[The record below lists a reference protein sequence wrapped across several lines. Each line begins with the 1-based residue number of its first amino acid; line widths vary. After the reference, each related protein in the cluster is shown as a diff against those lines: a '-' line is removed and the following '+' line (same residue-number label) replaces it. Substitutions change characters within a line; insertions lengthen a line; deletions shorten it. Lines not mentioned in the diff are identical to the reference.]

1 MKFFKWLQHKCSDTY
16 EVPHGKHNTINSIE
30 GLRAIAAFMVF
41 VVHYAAQFTPW
52 LDKGSFTWELIGYYR
67 HIGAKGVELFFV
79 ISGFLIY
86 GMLIRKSVPFQSY
99 FKRRVI
105 RLYPT
110 FLVMLSLYIVLSFL
124 FPNENKIPTG
134 TVDAFTYIL
143 FNILMLPGIFDIDPI
158 MTVAWSLSFEM
169 FLYLSLPLFIY
180 LFNLRDWSAK
190 NRILLLITISLICFY
205 FVMIGHSSHDKVI
218 EYNSPDKMILFIS
231 GMLAFEITQS
241 LRIKFNSYF
250 VRSSFLITIATL
262 LALRYFSVAH
272 VFVLLT
278 LFVGFF
284 FTFASCLNEETLLN
298 RLCTTTILRYFG
310 NMSYSYY
317 LIHGITLKCFFLI
330 LATIIPP
337 SHQWDIVLYFAFF
350 PVFALTW
357 ITSTIL
363 FVLVEKPAS
372 LTPNKSAKPAHAR

>member
-1 MKFFKWLQHKCSDTY
+1 MKLSQWLQHKCSDIY
-16 EVPHGKHNTINSIE
+16 EVPHGKHDTINSIE

-41 VVHYAAQFTPW
+41 VVHYAAQFLPW
-52 LDKGSFTWELIGYYR
+52 IDTGSLTWELIGYYR

-86 GMLIRKSVPFQSY
+86 GMLIRKSVPFPSY
-99 FKRRVI
+99 FKRRVR

-110 FLVMLSLYIVLSFL
+110 FLVMISLYIVLSFL
-124 FPNENKIPTG
+124 FPNENKIPPN

-143 FNILMLPGIFDIDPI
+143 LNILMLPGLFDIEPI
-158 MTVAWSLSFEM
+158 MTVAWSLSYEM

-180 LFNLRDWSAK
+180 LFKLRDWSVK
-190 NRILLLITISLICFY
+190 NRILLLSTIALIGFCF
-205 FVMIGHSSHDKVI
+205 VI
-218 EYNSPDKMILFIS
+218 LDYNSHDKMILFIS
-231 GMLAFEITQS
+231 GMLAFEITQNI
-241 LRIKFNSYF
+241 RIKFNSY
-250 VRSSFLITIATL
+250 VIGNSFIITIAIL
-262 LALRYFSVAH
+262 LALRYLGISH

-278 LFVGFF
+278 LFIGFF
-284 FTFASCLNEETLLN
+284 FTFVSCLNEGTLLN
-298 RLCTTTILRYFG
+298 KLCTTTLLRYFG

-317 LIHGITLKCFFLI
+317 LIHGITLKCFFLV

-337 SHQWDIVLYFAFF
+337 SHQWDIVLYLAFF

-357 ITSTIL
+357 ITSTML

>member
-1 MKFFKWLQHKCSDTY
+1 MKLLQSLRHKCSDIY
-16 EVPHGKHNTINSIE
+16 EVPHGKHDTINAIE

-41 VVHYAAQFTPW
+41 IVHYAAQFIPW
-52 LDKGSFTWELIGYYR
+52 IDTGSLTSELIGYYR

-86 GMLIRKSVPFQSY
+86 GMLIRKSVPFPGY
-99 FKRRVI
+99 FKRRVK

-110 FLVMLSLYIVLSFL
+110 FLVMLSLYIMLSFL
-124 FPNENKIPTG
+124 FPSENKIPSNTA
-134 TVDAFTYIL
+134 DAINYIL
-143 FNILMLPGIFDIDPI
+143 LNILMLPGFFPIEPI
-158 MTVAWSLSFEM
+158 MTVAWSLSYEM

-180 LFNLRDWSAK
+180 LFKLRNWSVNK
-190 NRILLLITISLICFY
+190 RILLLSTIALIGFY
-205 FVMIGHSSHDKVI
+205 FVMLEHDSH
-218 EYNSPDKMILFIS
+218 DKMILFIS

-250 VRSSFLITIATL
+250 VRNSFLITIAIL
-262 LALRYFSVAH
+262 LAFRYFSVAH

-284 FTFASCLNEETLLN
+284 FTFISCLTEGTMLN
-298 RLCTTTILRYFG
+298 KLCTTTILRYFG

-317 LIHGITLKCFFLI
+317 LIHGVTLKCFFLI

-337 SHQWDIVLYFAFF
+337 SHQWDIVLYFAFL

>member
-1 MKFFKWLQHKCSDTY
+1 MKLLPWVQHKCTEIY

-52 LDKGSFTWELIGYYR
+52 IDKGSLTWELIGYYR

-86 GMLIRKSVPFQSY
+86 GMLIKKSVPFPSY

-110 FLVMLSLYIVLSFL
+110 FLVMLSLYIMLSFV
-124 FPNENKIPTG
+124 FPSENKLPPN
-134 TVDAFTYIL
+134 TVDAINYIL
-143 FNILMLPGIFDIDPI
+143 INVLMLPGFFPINPI
-158 MTVAWSLSFEM
+158 MSVAWSLSYEM
-169 FLYLSLPLFIY
+169 FLYLSLPLFIH
-180 LFNLRDWSAK
+180 LFKLRDWSVK
-190 NRILLLITISLICFY
+190 NRILLLSTISLIGFY
-205 FVMIGHSSHDKVI
+205 FVMLDFKSHDK
-218 EYNSPDKMILFIS
+218 ILLFVS
-231 GMLAFEITQS
+231 GMLAFELFQS
-241 LRIKFNSYF
+241 KRIKVNSYF
-250 VRSSFLITIATL
+250 VRNSFLITIAIL
-262 LALRYFSVAH
+262 LALRYLSVSH

-284 FTFASCLNEETLLN
+284 FTFVSCLNEGTMLN
-298 RLCTTTILRYFG
+298 KLCTTTLLRYFG

-357 ITSTIL
+357 FTSTIL